1 VLCSYQPSIAIEI
14 LARELGFLGN
24 KDAEAFIRENGGV
37 IEAGHLL
44 CKQSLAGLS
53 NSKILQSRA

>member
-1 VLCSYQPSIAIEI
+1 MK
-14 LARELGFLGN
+14 LGFLGN